1 MSEPAPRAGRSPGRE
16 AWRRFCRNRRALWGA
31 RFVGAVGLCG
41 LLAPVLSAHVLQLSE
56 DEQHS
61 FWVFAPPGTADVSRD
76 FPSYDGDKAIFALL
90 DQDGDGRLTCSRA
103 TPTAP
108 LSCPE
113 LETAWWAERFFAF
126 LHDLRDTAIGQAVP
140 QPERRSPDGR
150 ISRAEYPRSAAD
162 WHDARVAAAVARL
175 GLFGAAGFARLDRDG
190 DGLVSKE
197 ELIAQTRWTRFDSA
211 RLLAA
216 CDANGDLAIDRAEF
230 PGQPVLRTF
239 WLGTDQKGRDL
250 LVRLLY
256 GARVSLAIALLATLV
271 SVLIGVSYGALSGWL
286 GGRWDGLMM
295 RIVDVLYGLP
305 FLFLVILLLVV
316 AGRSTVNLFVALG
329 AVSWLS
335 MARIVRGQVQSLKRR
350 PFVEAAVAMGVAPGR
365 ILWRHVLPN
374 ALGPIV
380 VYATLAVPA
389 VIIEEAFL
397 SFLGLGVQPP
407 AASWGTLISEGARL
421 MAQHPWL
428 ILYPGGLLTA
438 TLFALHFVG
447 DGLRDALD
455 PRGD

>member
-1 MSEPAPRAGRSPGRE
+1 MVDRSPTRE
-16 AWRRFCRNRRALWGA
+16 AFLRFRANRRAWFGA
-31 RFVGAVGLCG
+31 WFVSAVGVCG
-41 LLAPVLSAHVLQLSE
+41 LLAPVISQHVLHFSE
-56 DEQHS
+56 DEQHT
-61 FWVFAPPGTADVSRD
+61 FWVFAPPGTQDVAID
-76 FPSYDGDKAIFALL
+76 YPTYDGDKAAFARL
-90 DQDGDGRLTCSRA
+90 DLNRDGKLTCARTA
-103 TPTAP
+103 TGVH
-108 LSCPE
+108 CPE

-126 LHDLRDTAIGQAVP
+126 LHDLKDTAQGHDPPVAGK
-140 QPERRSPDGR
+140 RAPDGR
-150 ISRAEYPRSAAD
+150 ISPQEYPQQPSD
-162 WHDARVAAAVARL
+162 WHDPRVAAAVQRL
-175 GLFGAAGFARLDRDG
+175 GLFGPPGFALLDADHDG
-190 DGLVSKE
+190 FLSRQEVIS
-197 ELIAQTRWTRFDSA
+197 QTRWS
-211 RLLAA
+211 RLQQNQLLRDF
-216 CDANGDLAIDRAEF
+216 DANGDLAIDLGEF
-230 PGQPVLRTF
+230 PGQPELHTL
-239 WLGTDQKGRDL
+239 WLGSDQKGRDL
-250 LVRLLY
+250 LARLLF
-256 GARVSLAIALLATLV
+256 GARVSLAIALLATLI

-286 GGRWDGLMM
+286 GGRWDELMM

-335 MARIVRGQVQSLKRR
+335 MARIVRGQVLSLRRR
-350 PFVEAAVAMGVAPGR
+350 PFVEAAVAMGVGQAR
-365 ILWRHVLPN
+365 ILWRHILPN

-380 VYATLAVPA
+380 VYATLSVPA

-428 ILYPGGLLTA
+428 ILYPGTLLTL

-447 DGLRDALD
+447 DGLRDAVD

>member
-1 MSEPAPRAGRSPGRE
+1 MLERSAVPVRSPGRE
-16 AWRRFCRNRRALWGA
+16 ALHRFRANRRAWWGA
-31 RFVGAVGLCG
+31 WFVAGIGLCG
-41 LLAPVLSAHVLQLSE
+41 LLAPLLSAQVLHFSE

-61 FWVFAPPGTADVSRD
+61 SWVFAPPGTQDIAIDYPD
-76 FPSYDGDKAIFALL
+76 YDGDSATFGLL
-90 DQDGDGRLTCSRA
+90 DQNGDGKLACQRA
-103 TPTAP
+103 TTG
-108 LSCPE
+108 LNCPE
-113 LETAWWAERFFAF
+113 LQTAWWTERFFAF
-126 LHDLRDTAIGQAVP
+126 LPDLADVAQGHDAPLAGKRA
-140 QPERRSPDGR
+140 PDGR
-150 ISRAEYPRSAAD
+150 ISPAEYPKQVSD
-162 WHDARVAAAVARL
+162 WHDARVAAAAAQL
-175 GLFGAAGFARLDRDG
+175 GFLGAAGFARLDADRDG
-190 DGLVSKE
+190 FLTRQE
-197 ELIAQTRWTRFDSA
+197 ILAQTRWSRLQAAALLRDFDH
-211 RLLAA
+211 
-216 CDANGDLAIDRAEF
+216 NGDLAIDRAEF
-230 PGQPVLRTF
+230 PGAPRMHTF

-250 LVRLLY
+250 LVRILY
-256 GARVSLAIALLATLV
+256 GARVSLAIALLATLI
-271 SVLIGVSYGALSGWL
+271 SVLIGVSYGALAGWL
-286 GGRWDGLMM
+286 GGRWDGVMM

-335 MARIVRGQVQSLKRR
+335 MARIVRGQVLSLRRR
-350 PFVEAAVAMGVAPGR
+350 PFVEAAVAMGVGQAR
-365 ILWRHVLPN
+365 ILWRHILPN

-428 ILYPGGLLTA
+428 ILYPGSLLTL

>member
-1 MSEPAPRAGRSPGRE
+1 MADRSPTQE
-16 AWRRFCRNRRALWGA
+16 ALHRFRRNRRAWFGA
-31 RFVGAVGLCG
+31 WFVGLVGLCG
-41 LLAPVLSAHVLQLSE
+41 LLAPLISRQVLHFSE
-56 DEQHS
+56 DEQHTL
-61 FWVFAPPGTADVSRD
+61 WVFASPGTQDVAID
-76 FPSYDGDKAIFALL
+76 YPTYDGDKSAFALL
-90 DQDGDGRLTCSRA
+90 DRNRDGQLTCTRTA
-103 TPTAP
+103 TGVH
-108 LSCPE
+108 CPE

-126 LHDLRDTAIGQAVP
+126 LHDLKDTATGHD
-140 QPERRSPDGR
+140 QPVAGKRAPDGF
-150 ISRAEYPRSAAD
+150 ISMQEYPQAPAD
-162 WHDARVAAAVARL
+162 WHDKRVADAMAELA
-175 GLFGAAGFARLDRDG
+175 LFGSRGFALLDANH
-190 DGLVSKE
+190 DGLLSRAEV
-197 ELIAQTRWTRFDSA
+197 IGQTRWSRLQQVQLLRDFD
-211 RLLAA
+211 R
-216 CDANGDLAIDRAEF
+216 NGDLAIDRAEF
-230 PGQPVLRTF
+230 PGQPDLHTF

-250 LVRLLY
+250 LARLLF
-256 GARVSLAIALLATLV
+256 GARVSLAIAFLATAI

-286 GGRWDGLMM
+286 GGRWDGVMM

-335 MARIVRGQVQSLKRR
+335 MARIVRGQVQSLRRR
-350 PFVEAAVAMGVAPGR
+350 PFVEAAVAMGVGQTR
-365 ILWRHVLPN
+365 ILWRHILPN

-380 VYATLAVPA
+380 VYATLSVPA

-428 ILYPGGLLTA
+428 IIYPGSLLTA

-447 DGLRDALD
+447 DGLRDAVD
-455 PRGD
+455 PRGE

>member
-1 MSEPAPRAGRSPGRE
+1 MAERSPRAE
-16 AWRRFCRNRRALWGA
+16 AFRRFRRNRRAWFGA
-31 RFVGAVGLCG
+31 WFVAVVGLCG
-41 LLAPVLSAHVLQLSE
+41 LLAPLLAQHVLHLSE
-56 DEQHS
+56 DEQHT
-61 FWVFAPPGTADVSRD
+61 FWVFAPPLTRDVAID
-76 FPSYDGDKAIFALL
+76 YPTYDGDKRVFALL
-90 DQDGDGRLTCSRA
+90 DTDHDGKLACRR
-103 TPTAP
+103 TAAGIT
-108 LSCPE
+108 CPE

-126 LHDLRDTAIGQAVP
+126 LHDLKDTARDHDLPVAGKRA
-140 QPERRSPDGR
+140 PDGR
-150 ISRAEYPRSAAD
+150 ISLQEYPRSAAD
-162 WHDARVAAAVARL
+162 WHDPHVAAAVAKL
-175 GLFGAAGFARLDRDG
+175 QLFGPGGFAQLDADNDGFLTRD
-190 DGLVSKE
+190 
-197 ELIAQTRWTRFDSA
+197 ELIARTRWSRLQA
-211 RLLAA
+211 RKLLADF
-216 CDANGDLAIDRAEF
+216 DANHDLAIDRGEF
-230 PGQPVLRTF
+230 PGQPELRTF

-250 LVRLLY
+250 LARLLY
-256 GARVSLAIALLATLV
+256 GARVSLAIALLATLI

-335 MARIVRGQVQSLKRR
+335 MARIVRGQVLSLRRR
-350 PFVEAAVAMGVAPGR
+350 PFVEAAVAMGVGQAR
-365 ILWRHVLPN
+365 ILWRHILPN

-380 VYATLAVPA
+380 VYATLSVPA

-447 DGLRDALD
+447 DGLRDAVD